1 MSNSDTF
8 PKTNESFFL
17 NKEEVRR
24 FSQDGYLLL
33 SSFFTNKQIESCL
46 DKVRKYIDETVPLIP
61 SEETFYEVKNDH
73 TTLKQ
78 LQRMHIHEPW
88 FDILFNGKTK
98 QLAETL
104 LDGEVITKNLQ
115 YFNKP
120 PKIGKAT
127 PPHQDGY
134 YFKLTPPK
142 ALTMWLALDDVDENN
157 GCVRYVKGSHLKGM
171 RDHSMT
177 GTLGFS
183 QGISSYGND
192 DDIKNEIPI
201 SAKKGDLIVHDS
213 MTIHRAD
220 QNLSDSKNRRAL
232 GFIFYSADSEEDNL
246 SLKKYKTELKD
257 QQRGKI

>member
-1 MSNSDTF
+1 
-8 PKTNESFFL
+8 
-17 NKEEVRR
+17 
-24 FSQDGYLLL
+24 
-33 SSFFTNKQIESCL
+33 
-46 DKVRKYIDETVPLIP
+46 
-61 SEETFYEVKNDH
+61 
-73 TTLKQ
+73 
-78 LQRMHIHEPW
+78 MHIHEPW

-157 GCVRYVKGSHLKGM
+157 GCIRYVKGSHLKGM

-220 QNLSDSKNRRAL
+220 QNLSNCTNRRAL
-232 GFIFYSADSEEDNL
+232 GFIFYSADSEEDNV

>member
-1 MSNSDTF
+1 MQSSQPYNRINCGLLE
-8 PKTNESFFL
+8 KNINNFF
-17 NKEEVRR
+17 R
-24 FSQDGYLLL
+24 DGFTKVD
-33 SSFFTNKQIESCL
+33 SFFTSNEIEECKERL
-46 DKVRKYIDETVPLIP
+46 DVYIDKICPNLSKEDVFF
-61 SEETFYEVKNDH
+61 ENKNDKN
-73 TTLKQ
+73 TLKQ
-78 LQRMHIHEPW
+78 LQRMHLYEPW
-88 FDILFNGKTK
+88 FDTLFNGKTK

-142 ALTMWLALDDVDENN
+142 ALTMWLALDDVDEQN
-157 GCVRYVKGSHLKGM
+157 GCVRYVKGSHLRGM
-171 RDHSMT
+171 RNHSMT

-183 QGISSYGND
+183 QGISSYGNE

-232 GFIFYSADSEEDNL
+232 GFIFYSADSEEDNV